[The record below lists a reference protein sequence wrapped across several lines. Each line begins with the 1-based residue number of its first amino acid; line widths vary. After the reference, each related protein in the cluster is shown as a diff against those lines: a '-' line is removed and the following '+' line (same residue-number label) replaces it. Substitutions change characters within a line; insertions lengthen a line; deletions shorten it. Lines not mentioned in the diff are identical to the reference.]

1 MTIESVRAHLKK
13 HQMEERILELDA
25 SSATV
30 QEAAKVLGV
39 EPARIAKSL
48 SFKVGQEAIIVV
60 TAGDAKID
68 NAKFKTQFLVKAKM
82 LTLEEVLSYTGHPI
96 GGVCPFGL
104 ANPLKVYLD
113 VSLRRFATVFPACGT
128 PSSAI
133 EVTCEELEMIV
144 QEAVW
149 IDLCK
154 GWQMVNEE
162 VHAHE
167 HTV

>member
-13 HQMEERILELDA
+13 HQMEDRILELDA

-30 QEAAKVLGV
+30 QEAAEVLGV

-48 SFKVGQEAIIVV
+48 SFKVGEETILVV

-68 NAKFKTQFLVKAKM
+68 NAKYKTLFKVKAKM
-82 LTLEEVLSYTGHPI
+82 LPLEEVLSITGHPI

-104 ANPLKVYLD
+104 ASPLKVYLD
-113 VSLRRFATVFPACGT
+113 VSIQRFTTIFPACGT

-133 EVTCEELEMIV
+133 EVTSEELELIV
-144 QEAVW
+144 RDAVW
-149 IDLCK
+149 VDLCK
-154 GWQMVNEE
+154 GWQIEKGGLP
-162 VHAHE
+162 AHE